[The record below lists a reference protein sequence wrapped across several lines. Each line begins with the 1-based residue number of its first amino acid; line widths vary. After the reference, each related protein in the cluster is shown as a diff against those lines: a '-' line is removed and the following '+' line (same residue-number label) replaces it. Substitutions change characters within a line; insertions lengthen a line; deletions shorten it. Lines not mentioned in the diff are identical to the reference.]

1 MRKILPLNEG
11 DTIQIREGF
20 VKDKIGTVGD
30 PSRNENNKIFIRF
43 PDGWCGWHTRRNLRI
58 LKRLK
63 K

>member
-30 PSRNENNKIFIRF
+30 PSCNEGDKIFINF
-43 PDGWCGWHTRRNLRI
+43 PDGWCGWHERKNLRI
-58 LKRLK
+58 LKRIK
-63 K
+63 R